1 MSTKIQTQYFLG
13 KIVRYLIDEKQNPWF
28 LAMDVADIL
37 EYTGT
42 QAMTRKLEE
51 DEIQNRQIV
60 GFGNRGVSLI
70 NESGLYSCILTCE
83 KPQAKPFKKW
93 VTNEVLPSIRKY
105 GFYGAKEMLEDKEK
119 LKALYL
125 RWDELKLI
133 DKDTKKEIDDIKK
146 QLRSICEKPY
156 ELLTAIPFP
165 DEKPIFKLEVEPYSA
180 DGSEEKLIQQA
191 YDGAKPL
198 DI

>member
-13 KIVRYLIDEKQNPWF
+13 KPVRYLIDEKQNPWF

-37 EYTGT
+37 EYTDT
-42 QAMTRKLEE
+42 QAMTRKLDE

-105 GFYGAKEMLEDKEK
+105 GFYGAKEMLDDKEK
-119 LKALYL
+119 LKALYA

-133 DKDTKKEIDDIKK
+133 DKDTKKEVEDIKK
-146 QLRSICEKPY
+146 QLRAICEKPY

-165 DEKPIFKLEVEPYSA
+165 EN
-180 DGSEEKLIQQA
+180 
-191 YDGAKPL
+191 KPL
-198 DI
+198 DK